1 MIEPKKEQSKRFLY
15 NKAIILRQCQKN
27 TKREK
32 VLEPQLHVRSIEWK
46 EAGRKSE

>member
-1 MIEPKKEQSKRFLY
+1 MIEPKKEQSKRFFY
-15 NKAIILRQCQKN
+15 NRAIILRQKN

-32 VLEPQLHVRSIEWK
+32 VLEPQLHVKSIEWK